1 VPSRTWQDRSVVA
14 ALVADALGV
23 PLLAELLAWGEEPEA
38 RQGTL
43 LNNDQ
48 RRENVNGRMIVTGS
62 VRLPADT
69 ALLLLDDYTGSGAT
83 LKEAARALQKMG
95 GFGGEV
101 VPLTVARVRWRLGAR
116 GMV

>member
-1 VPSRTWQDRSVVA
+1 MTN
-14 ALVADALGV
+14 
-23 PLLAELLAWGEEPEA
+23 LLAWRDEPEA

-48 RRENVNGRMIVTGS
+48 RRENVNGRMIVTGP
-62 VRLPADT
+62 VRLPADK

-83 LKEAARALQKMG
+83 LKEAARTLQTMG
-95 GFGGEV
+95 GFSGAV